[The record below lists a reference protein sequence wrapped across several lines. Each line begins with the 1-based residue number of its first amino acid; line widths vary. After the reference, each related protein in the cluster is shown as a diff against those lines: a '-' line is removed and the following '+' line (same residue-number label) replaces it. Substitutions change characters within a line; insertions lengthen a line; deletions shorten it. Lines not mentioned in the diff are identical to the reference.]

1 MKNAVV
7 FEHFSYAYPRTEA
20 VLNNIDLVVPKSSF
34 TVITG
39 PSGAGKSTLCRA
51 IAGVVPNY
59 YGGRAAGRVLVDGE
73 DTLGQ
78 RIADLTQYVGLVL
91 DDYESQLVSLTVEEE
106 IQFGLYNRG
115 IMPDEALQLTSDALA
130 QVGLAGKERLR
141 LDELSGGQRQRLA
154 IAAVLAYKPDV
165 LVLDEA
171 ASALDPEG
179 AESLYRMLDE
189 LRRLCGLTVI
199 VVEHELGYVLPYA
212 TQVLALVDG
221 RVAACGS
228 MEETFSAL
236 WKEEALQM
244 LVPELWQVKF
254 TMEAAQGCRFGEWR
268 TAEQAAAVLETAM
281 KKGETGDNDQCR
293 AG

>member
-7 FEHFSYAYPRTEA
+7 FEDFSYAYPQTEA
-20 VLNNIDLVVPKSSF
+20 VLKNISLTVPRGSF

-51 IAGVVPNY
+51 IGGIVPNY
-59 YGGRAAGRVLVDGE
+59 YGGRMAGRILLDGE
-73 DTLGQ
+73 DTMGR
-78 RIADLTQYVGLVL
+78 RIADLTQFVGLVL

-106 IQFGLYNRG
+106 ILFGLYNRG
-115 IMPDEALQLTSDALA
+115 VMPAEAADAVADALA
-130 QVGLAGKERLR
+130 QVGLAGKEKLR

-154 IAAVLAYKPDV
+154 IAAVLACKPDV

-212 TQVLALVDG
+212 TQMLALVDG
-221 RVAACGS
+221 EIAACGGL
-228 MEETFSAL
+228 EETFAAL
-236 WKEEALQM
+236 RDDAELQL
-244 LVPELWQVKF
+244 LVPELWQIKF
-254 TMEAAQGCRFGEWR
+254 AMENALGCSLGEWR
-268 TAEQAAAVLETAM
+268 TPEDAVASLETVRA
-281 KKGETGDNDQCR
+281 KGEAGEYDQRR

>member
-7 FEHFSYAYPRTEA
+7 FEDFSYAYPKTEA
-20 VLNNIDLVVPKSSF
+20 VLNNISLTVPRGSF

-51 IAGVVPNY
+51 IGGIVPNY
-59 YGGRAAGRVLVDGE
+59 YGGRMAGRILLDGE
-73 DTLGQ
+73 DTMGR
-78 RIADLTQYVGLVL
+78 RISDLTQFVGLVL

-106 IQFGLYNRG
+106 ILFGLYNRG
-115 IMPDEALQLTSDALA
+115 VMPAEAAEALADALA
-130 QVGLAGKERLR
+130 QVGLTGKEKLR

-212 TQVLALVDG
+212 TQMLALVEG
-221 RVAACGS
+221 EIAACGGL
-228 MEETFSAL
+228 EETFSAL
-236 WKEEALQM
+236 REDDELQK
-244 LVPELWQVKF
+244 LVPELWQIKF
-254 TMEAAQGCRFGEWR
+254 AMEDALACSLGEWR
-268 TAEQAAAVLETAM
+268 TPEDAVASLETVRA
-281 KKGETGDNDQCR
+281 KGEAGEYDQRR